1 MKTLKFKFKS
11 EGKSVCRTAI
21 LTDDLQDMSRNKKN
35 QCYETLDD
43 GIEDGYWSLIFEG
56 EQGENVSYEI
66 EMKFDK
72 RNYERTLTPIKA
84 ITWDDSDS
92 GVILDEQEVSVSVK

>member
-1 MKTLKFKFKS
+1 MKTIKFSFKS
-11 EGKSVCRTAI
+11 QNKVVKRTAI

-35 QCYETLDD
+35 QCYDTLDD

-56 EQGENVSYEI
+56 EQGENVFYEI
-66 EMKFDK
+66 EMAFDK

-84 ITWDDSDS
+84 LTWADTDNDVLLDS
-92 GVILDEQEVSVSVK
+92 QEVSVNVK